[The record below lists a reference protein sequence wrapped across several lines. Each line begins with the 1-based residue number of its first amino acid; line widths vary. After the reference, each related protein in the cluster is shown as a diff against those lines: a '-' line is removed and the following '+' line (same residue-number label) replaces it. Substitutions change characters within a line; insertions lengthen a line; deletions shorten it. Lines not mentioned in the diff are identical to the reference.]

1 MEETETVRRG
11 SKAEQSIA
19 SSGKDK
25 VITMNGM
32 TGYRYDEN
40 DDMAPIMDTILK
52 RLATKRIE
60 GPIGDEWIGGAGH
73 RDMEDALEV
82 MMPKEREIIKKY
94 FVEDKTLMDIS
105 IEMNMAMDLVGG
117 YIQSAKA
124 QIMLWM

>member
-1 MEETETVRRG
+1 
-11 SKAEQSIA
+11 
-19 SSGKDK
+19 
-25 VITMNGM
+25 
-32 TGYRYDEN
+32 
-40 DDMAPIMDTILK
+40 
-52 RLATKRIE
+52 
-60 GPIGDEWIGGAGH
+60 
-73 RDMEDALEV
+73 MEDALEV

>member
-1 MEETETVRRG
+1 M
-11 SKAEQSIA
+11 
-19 SSGKDK
+19 
-25 VITMNGM
+25 MNGM
-32 TGYRYDEN
+32 TGYRYCEN

-60 GPIGDEWIGGAGH
+60 GPASDEWISGAGH
-73 RDMEDALEV
+73 CDMEDALEA
-82 MMPKEREIIKKY
+82 MMPKEKEIIKKY

-105 IEMNMAMDLVGG
+105 IEMNMTMDLVGG